1 MLMYMLLSG
10 GMYVTQNTLSEQ
22 IEQVNQQNFSPVH
35 VFLNDLNNIIDA
47 VPNQTGS
54 PPLPVSCNN

>member
-10 GMYVTQNTLSEQ
+10 GMYVTQNRISEQ
-22 IEQVNQQNFSPVH
+22 IEQVNQQNISPVH
-35 VFLNDLNNIIDA
+35 VFLDDLNNIIDA

-54 PPLPVSCNN
+54 PPRPVSCNN